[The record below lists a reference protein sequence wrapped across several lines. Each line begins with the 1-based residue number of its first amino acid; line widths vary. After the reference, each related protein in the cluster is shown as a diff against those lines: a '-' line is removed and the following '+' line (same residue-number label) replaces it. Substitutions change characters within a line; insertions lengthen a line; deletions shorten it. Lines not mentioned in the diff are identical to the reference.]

1 MYPLPFVVWLLVIA
15 GVIGLPALTF
25 VALARGTATGNLRRT
40 APVRLA
46 WAVAIGWSLWAIASA
61 LLAAAGVYRLTWTA
75 TNPAIGVAALGAM
88 LAAFLFTRMPAV
100 SRLLARPELAWR
112 ITLPHAL
119 RIAGGAA
126 FLATFALGK
135 LPAIFALP
143 AGFGDI
149 AIGIE
154 AIFLAG
160 RMRRGVAGRGVLWFN
175 ILGLLDLAY
184 ALTAGFLAGP
194 GPVRLLTVTPSTA
207 PVALLPLVLIPTVI
221 VPLAVILHVVALRTL
236 RLTIRA
242 SRSGTGS
249 LAAVPTR
256 SS

>member
-1 MYPLPFVVWLLVIA
+1 MYPLPLVVWMLVIT
-15 GVIGLPALTF
+15 GVIGLPALTV
-25 VALARGTATGNLRRT
+25 VALARGTAPDGLRRT
-40 APVRLA
+40 TPARLA
-46 WAVAIGWSLWAIASA
+46 WAAGIGWTLWAIAST

-88 LAAFLFTRMPAV
+88 LVAFLFTRMPAA
-100 SRLLARPELAWR
+100 SRILTRPELAWR
-112 ITLPHAL
+112 VTLPHAL

-126 FLATFALGK
+126 FLAAFALGA
-135 LPAIFALP
+135 LPAVFALP

-154 AIFLAG
+154 AIFLSA

-194 GPVRLLTVTPSTA
+194 GPVRLLTVVPSTA

-221 VPLAVILHVVALRTL
+221 VPLAVILHVVSLTTL
-236 RLTIRA
+236 RATARA

-249 LAAVPTR
+249 RSATVPAR
-256 SS
+256 